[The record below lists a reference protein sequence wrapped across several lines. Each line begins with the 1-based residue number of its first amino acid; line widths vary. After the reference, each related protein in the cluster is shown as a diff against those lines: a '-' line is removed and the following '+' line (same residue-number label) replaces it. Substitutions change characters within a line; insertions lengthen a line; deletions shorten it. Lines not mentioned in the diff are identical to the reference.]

1 MLALARRSSRAL
13 GARATLAPAPR
24 RGVGSMSI
32 PGTPRRLD
40 EITKVDLLQAEEPSR
55 VGAIWESYHAEMPS
69 VAGASVDPEEHASML
84 ARGAESPTFVFPVRG
99 DGGHYMLLSQYT
111 AANSMFAL
119 TFLEDYKRSPATA
132 QPWASV
138 QLFDELLDTKAVGL
152 VRAEVMPE
160 RLASAEADRL
170 LMLVRRYYGT
180 SAYDK
185 VRTRRACPPP
195 SHRLRARPEPRPVPS
210 PDHPPIPSPLF
221 DHRCGPSTT
230 PSDTSTS
237 TPTSRLA
244 RELKPAVW
252 PRRCAS
258 ARGGRATARHGPRG
272 PPARRGEARGP
283 FDLPRLQ

>member
-1 MLALARRSSRAL
+1 MSFSY
-13 GARATLAPAPR
+13 PAPR
-24 RGVGSMSI
+24 A
-32 PGTPRRLD
+32 LA
-40 EITKVDLLQAEEPSR
+40 EITNLPLLELEDAKS
-55 VGAIWESYHAEMPS
+55 VKAIWEGHHKEQNTC
-69 VAGASVDPEEHASML
+69 VAGTLSGAQYDLLESRAAS
-84 ARGAESPTFVFPVRG
+84 SPFFVFPVPR
-99 DGGHYMLLSQYT
+99 DEGHFILLSQ
-111 AANSMFAL
+111 AQGKHFL
-119 TFLEDYKRSPATA
+119 FTFLEDYKRSPATA